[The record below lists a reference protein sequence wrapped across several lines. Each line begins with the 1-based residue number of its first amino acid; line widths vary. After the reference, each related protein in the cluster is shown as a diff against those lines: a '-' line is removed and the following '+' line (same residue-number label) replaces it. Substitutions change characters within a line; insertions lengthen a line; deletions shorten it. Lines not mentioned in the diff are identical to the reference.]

1 MSKKVRQ
8 EEDDSYRNDVFES
21 DSDDNDAELEN
32 VHDKVES
39 NPSETGT
46 YTVDKDDDSQT
57 SPQVSDNIPHILK
70 YGWQHIF
77 KIMLKWISCH
87 MSHFVWI

>member
-1 MSKKVRQ
+1 MSMMSKKVRQ

-57 SPQVSDNIPHILK
+57 SPQSVSPAVVARKVSL
-70 YGWQHIF
+70 YSQSRSQ
-77 KIMLKWISCH
+77 L
-87 MSHFVWI
+87 